1 MTQDM
6 RRTESD
12 TDAVRQGMKVQ
23 SESREPAVAGADL
36 AVARRVLDVEARAIS
51 TLAGLLDGC
60 FIEAVARLA
69 AIEGRVIV
77 TGMGKSGHVAR
88 KIAANLASTG
98 PPALFVHPGE
108 ASPRD
113 LGLLPAR
120 DGAIP
125 LANPDNTPALAHNL
139 P

>member
-23 SESREPAVAGADL
+23 SESHEPAVAGADL

-60 FIEAVARLA
+60 FLEAVARLA
-69 AIEGRVIV
+69 AIPDRVLV
-77 TGMGKSGHVAR
+77 PGMGKRRSAERSVGNACV
-88 KIAANLASTG
+88 STCSSRW
-98 PPALFVHPGE
+98 A
-108 ASPRD
+108 
-113 LGLLPAR
+113 
-120 DGAIP
+120 
-125 LANPDNTPALAHNL
+125 PDH
-139 P
+139 

>member
-23 SESREPAVAGADL
+23 SESHEPAVAGADL

-60 FIEAVARLA
+60 FIEAVASLA
-69 AIEGRVIV
+69 ASEGRVIV
-77 TGMGKSGHVAR
+77 PVMGKSGQLAR
-88 KIAANLASTG
+88 KSEPTRAA
-98 PPALFVHPGE
+98 PG
-108 ASPRD
+108 
-113 LGLLPAR
+113 
-120 DGAIP
+120 
-125 LANPDNTPALAHNL
+125 TPAPSRPPGAARPGTPRLF
-139 P
+139 

>member
-88 KIAANLASTG
+88 KIAATLSSTG
-98 PPALFVHPGE
+98 TPALFVHPGE
-108 ASPRD
+108 ASHGD
-113 LGLLPAR
+113 LGMITAR
-120 DGAIP
+120 AGVIDRKSTR
-125 LANPDNTPALAHNL
+125 LNSSH
-139 P
+139 